1 MRNMARCTIAT
12 RSSRLCVP
20 FFVHAARV
28 APAACRSRARLFAWL
43 VPHWLGPAHGF
54 ESDNLV
60 SFRISNFLCDYLI
73 LLHFFDVLM
82 WDTYGLMDLLAT
94 TA

>member
-1 MRNMARCTIAT
+1 MQHRHPTWLPLRAILR
-12 RSSRLCVP
+12 
-20 FFVHAARV
+20 
-28 APAACRSRARLFAWL
+28 ACRPRGSGCLRIDSVPRQALRGL
-43 VPHWLGPAHGF
+43 VPRWLGSAHGF

-82 WDTYGLMDLLAT
+82 RDTYGLMDLLVT